1 MAENKNKK
9 AMDKE
14 ITDSLLDDFDKF
26 EHYAMK
32 YWKQIFAVAII
43 IVVVAI
49 IVAVGYSVN
58 AAKERK
64 INNAIANA
72 KNVEELQKVIAEY
85 PNDKS
90 IIFAYSSLAQKF
102 IGKKEFK
109 KAEATYQTLL
119 SKEIPNDMKWQISVD
134 CAYLKELSGDKKK
147 AIEMFSK
154 IGSDSMFPPAM
165 RCEANFSAG
174 RLEAK
179 VGDKK
184 KAENYL
190 KFAMNLNDPNNVAV
204 SFWVKQASSLL
215 QTLKTPA
222 KKTSAQAPKKATAVK
237 PVVTA
242 PKAAK

>member
-1 MAENKNKK
+1 MRGFSMSDNKNKK

-32 YWKQIFAVAII
+32 YWKQIFAVAVII
-43 IVVVAI
+43 IIVAI
-49 IVAVGYSVN
+49 IVAVGYSIN
-58 AAKERK
+58 SAKEQK

-72 KNVEELQKVIAEY
+72 KDVQEHQKVIAEY

-90 IIFAYSSLAQKF
+90 IIFAYSTLAQKF
-102 IGKKEFK
+102 INKKEFK
-109 KAEATYQTLL
+109 KAEDTYTELL
-119 SKEIPNDMKWQISVD
+119 TKPIPQDMKWQVTID

-147 AIEMFSK
+147 AIEMFAN
-154 IGSDSMFPPAM
+154 IGKDSMFPKAM

-179 VGDKK
+179 AGDKK
-184 KAENYL
+184 SAENYL
-190 KFAMNLNDPNNVAV
+190 KFAINLNDPNNIAV
-204 SFWVKQASSLL
+204 SFWTKQAASLL

-222 KKTSAQAPKKATAVK
+222 KADNKTAEVK
-237 PVVTA
+237 TP
-242 PKAAK
+242 AKTVK